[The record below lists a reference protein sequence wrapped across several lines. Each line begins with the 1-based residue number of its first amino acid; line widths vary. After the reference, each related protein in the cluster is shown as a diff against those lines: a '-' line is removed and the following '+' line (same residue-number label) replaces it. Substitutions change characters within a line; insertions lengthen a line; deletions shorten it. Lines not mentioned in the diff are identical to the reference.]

1 MDAGVIAV
9 IDSMTALVIAFASAI
24 VSNFWEVFLS
34 IGFMVA
40 VAFWIKRKA
49 RV

>member
-9 IDSMTALVIAFASAI
+9 IDAMTAAVITFATAI

-40 VAFWIKRKA
+40 VAYWIKNKA